1 MKLNYILL
9 FIVFVFFTT
18 SNAQKKPIDHTVYDK
33 WQSITNAEI
42 SKSGNFIFYTIQPQE
57 GDATAVLKN
66 AKNNTI
72 LEISRASNLKMNKDE
87 NFLIARII
95 PTFDQTRIAKIKKLK
110 EDKMPKDS
118 LFIFNIKNKTS
129 YTFPQIKSFQTA
141 STLLNYIAFQTAS
154 SQVDSLANANENKKN
169 ITKSEDGNVLHLLNL
184 ETGDTTNFQHVQN
197 YFLSDNEKH
206 LIYYKKHSKEDSLD
220 SSGLYLYNIA
230 SKSTKKI
237 SHGEGEYKQ
246 FTYDDQNNN
255 LIFLADKKPEKSL
268 IKDFKV
274 YLYTTDL
281 DSAKIL
287 IHGQSNGIPK
297 QWYVSG
303 DSELKFSK
311 TGNRIFFGLAPI
323 PRIKDTTLVEFEHAK
338 LDIWHWQDD
347 YLQPM
352 QLVNLKRDQSRNY
365 TAMIDMRSPD
375 KIKPL
380 SDQIF
385 NRIRLTDD
393 ADNQWALA
401 SSDEQYR
408 ISSQW
413 EGSSKADLF
422 VISIETLERK
432 LVAKNIGGQSILSP
446 KGDYV
451 LYFNQE
457 SASWNSFNIQ
467 QGKSSKLIAD
477 STISF
482 VDEMNDMPNDPRP
495 YGIAG
500 WSKDGKSVYIYDRYD
515 IWKFN
520 LGDNKGKMITAG
532 QGRLNQIVYRYQKLN
547 EPENPRISFTIIA
560 ENDPIFLNGFNE
572 TNKFSGLYKLQNNSI
587 KELWSEPFTYK
598 AYAANKKND
607 KIIYTKEDYENSPD
621 LYLITNESKE
631 IKITDINTQ
640 QSDYNWGTA
649 TLVNWKTPSG
659 KPAKGILYKPENLD
673 PNKKY
678 PVIAYF
684 YEKLSDGLYTYH
696 APTPTPSRL
705 NISYFVSNE
714 YIVFAPDIEYE
725 IGYPGKSAEEF
736 VNSGMHYLARN
747 YDWVDSTKMGIQGQS
762 WGGYQVAHL
771 ITRTNMYAAA
781 WAGAPVVNMT
791 SAYGGIRWQTGMSR
805 QFQYEHTQ
813 SRIGKPLWDAI
824 DLYIENSP
832 LFFMENVK
840 TPVAIMHN
848 DNDGAVPWYQGIE
861 FFTALRRL
869 NKPVWLLNYNG
880 DAHNLVNRQ
889 NKKDIQIRESQFFD
903 HFLKGKPAPNW
914 IKKGVKATE
923 KGIDW
928 GLESN

>member
-1 MKLNYILL
+1 
-9 FIVFVFFTT
+9 
-18 SNAQKKPIDHTVYDK
+18 
-33 WQSITNAEI
+33 
-42 SKSGNFIFYTIQPQE
+42 
-57 GDATAVLKN
+57 
-66 AKNNTI
+66 
-72 LEISRASNLKMNKDE
+72 
-87 NFLIARII
+87 
-95 PTFDQTRIAKIKKLK
+95 
-110 EDKMPKDS
+110 
-118 LFIFNIKNKTS
+118 
-129 YTFPQIKSFQTA
+129 
-141 STLLNYIAFQTAS
+141 
-154 SQVDSLANANENKKN
+154 
-169 ITKSEDGNVLHLLNL
+169 
-184 ETGDTTNFQHVQN
+184 
-197 YFLSDNEKH
+197 
-206 LIYYKKHSKEDSLD
+206 
-220 SSGLYLYNIA
+220 
-230 SKSTKKI
+230 
-237 SHGEGEYKQ
+237 
-246 FTYDDQNNN
+246 
-255 LIFLADKKPEKSL
+255 
-268 IKDFKV
+268 KV

-520 LGDNKGKMITAG
+520 LGDNKGKMVTAG

-587 KELWSEPFTYK
+587 KELWSEPF
-598 AYAANKKND
+598 
-607 KIIYTKEDYENSPD
+607 
-621 LYLITNESKE
+621 
-631 IKITDINTQ
+631 
-640 QSDYNWGTA
+640 
-649 TLVNWKTPSG
+649 
-659 KPAKGILYKPENLD
+659 
-673 PNKKY
+673 
-678 PVIAYF
+678 
-684 YEKLSDGLYTYH
+684 
-696 APTPTPSRL
+696 
-705 NISYFVSNE
+705 
-714 YIVFAPDIEYE
+714 
-725 IGYPGKSAEEF
+725 
-736 VNSGMHYLARN
+736 
-747 YDWVDSTKMGIQGQS
+747 
-762 WGGYQVAHL
+762 
-771 ITRTNMYAAA
+771 
-781 WAGAPVVNMT
+781 
-791 SAYGGIRWQTGMSR
+791 
-805 QFQYEHTQ
+805 
-813 SRIGKPLWDAI
+813 
-824 DLYIENSP
+824 
-832 LFFMENVK
+832 
-840 TPVAIMHN
+840 
-848 DNDGAVPWYQGIE
+848 
-861 FFTALRRL
+861 
-869 NKPVWLLNYNG
+869 
-880 DAHNLVNRQ
+880 
-889 NKKDIQIRESQFFD
+889 
-903 HFLKGKPAPNW
+903 
-914 IKKGVKATE
+914 
-923 KGIDW
+923 
-928 GLESN
+928 